1 MMINIRLSII
11 VPYYN
16 VKQYINCLHNS
27 IFNQLTDEIEIIL
40 VEDFSTD
47 GTREYLSNLHSN
59 NNKSNIKFFFHTKN
73 KGLSEA
79 RNTGLK
85 HAEGKYVWFVDSDDV
100 LVDNC
105 LERLLNTIDKT
116 DSAMIFFDFYFLYA
130 ESLCPNSKE
139 TVRVKKHHN
148 NFLTNYLYSKGTF
161 LESYFKNAK
170 IYAWMFIAKKELYD
184 EIKFPKQQYYEDIS
198 TSPKIIQKS
207 ANCYYLDDVMLYYR
221 QRQSSIMGSPSLQ
234 NCLDYSS
241 AMKSSV
247 EFCEKNGI
255 SQKAKQEM
263 YLFYFKT
270 LRWALNDMQDH
281 GLIELHSYQKY
292 IQSMHL
298 FYKTLPFKKS
308 RFLTMIFKKESPPV
322 FLSSLFFMITPK
334 LYLFIRKIQTN
345 N

>member
-27 IFNQLTDEIEIIL
+27 IFNQLTDEIEMIL

-47 GTREYLSNLHSN
+47 GTREYLSDLHSKN
-59 NNKSNIKFFFHTKN
+59 SKSNIKFFFHNEN

-105 LERLLNTIDKT
+105 LERLLDTIDKT
-116 DSAMIFFDFYFLYA
+116 DSAMIFFDFYFLYE
-130 ESLCPNSKE
+130 ESLCLKDKK
-139 TVRVKKHHN
+139 TIRVKKHHHS
-148 NFLTNYLYSKGTF
+148 FLANHLYSKGFF

-170 IYAWMFIAKKELYD
+170 IYAWMFIAKKELYN
-184 EIKFPKQQYYEDIS
+184 EIEFPNQQYYEDIS
-198 TSPKIIQKS
+198 TIPKIVHKS
-207 ANCYYLDDVMLYYR
+207 PSYYYINDAMLYYR
-221 QRQSSIMGSPSLQ
+221 QRQNSIMGNPSLQ
-234 NCLDYSS
+234 NCLDYSL

-247 EFCEKNGI
+247 GYCEKNGI
-255 SQKAKQEM
+255 SQNAKQEM

-281 GLIELHSYQKY
+281 DLIEICSYQKY
-292 IQSMHL
+292 IQNVHL
-298 FYKTLPFKKS
+298 FYKILPYKKNS
-308 RFLTMIFKKESPPV
+308 FLAMIFKKESTSV

-334 LYLFIRKIQTN
+334 LYLFIRKIQN
-345 N
+345 K